1 MNQMPTLLSRGPAL
15 AAAAGVCLGA
25 LPMLAGAAALNLTQ
39 VPLYLTTLVKP
50 NVLVIYDNSQ
60 SMDGTMAGMLIA
72 GSDPATRGNIARS
85 VIRNTITSYRNS
97 FNWGL
102 GSFGLANGP
111 NLYTTYA
118 YYFGS
123 DAQVKYTNDCVG
135 GISASNGGLRCVA
148 NPQSG
153 ANGYGYITYA
163 LTGDDPSINDVLYAG
178 DFGPQLYGIGVY
190 GSTNYDVYSA
200 RGTGTSWGGSDFGG
214 GLGTWQFTP
223 TDAGYLPQTPPNN
236 RMFWIRRAWGY
247 YSDPTGM
254 GVINQPVAAD
264 STGQYNA
271 LMSLLAN
278 ETSGG
283 TGELKNA
290 AVFTPLAGSF
300 ATAKQ
305 YFNNTLS
312 GQTSPITQSCQKNFV
327 LLATDGN
334 PTANTSGGM
343 YPLAQQQNT
352 YNAGSG
358 TWNFSTAAN
367 DVFTNVSALRSVTYN
382 SNNFDIQT
390 YVVGLGDSV
399 ANAGSVATLNQIAL
413 LGGTSQAYL
422 ASSQSALAAVFA
434 QISVDIIARTSAAA
448 AVSVNSGA
456 WNNGTNL
463 FQGRFN
469 SGDWSGQLLSYPIL
483 STGAVGSTAN
493 WDAGQLLNTLNWNT
507 GRQVLTYKP
516 SAALGSRGVP
526 FRWPADPAAP
536 GAAEIDTGL
545 VTVLNK
551 NSAGT
556 VDGFGAQRLAYLR
569 GNTALEQRNC
579 VSCAAPT
586 FRNRPSTVLGD
597 IVDSAPLYVGD
608 ANGYYRDSIASAPY
622 STFAATRSG
631 QTPTIYVGANDGM
644 LHAFNANTGAELF
657 AYVPWAVR
665 NRLSSLTDPAY
676 SHQYTVDG
684 SPGVFD
690 AYYGGAWHSVL
701 VSGMNAGAQG
711 LFALDVTSTG
721 NFTEANASS
730 VVRWEIDGSDG
741 DVGYIYSKPAVVPM
755 RDGSWRV
762 LVGNGYNSANGHA
775 VLLLIDVQTGA
786 ISRIDTKSGSP
797 GTPNGLSGIA
807 TISSANNGV
816 VDIVY
821 AGDLYGN
828 LWKFDLSSA
837 TATNWGVAYG
847 SAASPLP
854 LFTTA
859 TGQPITSRPDV
870 TLTAAGKY
878 LVTFGTGRYIDT
890 SDNAAGAQQ
899 ALYGI
904 IDGGAPVAMSSLQT
918 QSISSTAAANG
929 STYRFTT
936 HAVGPA
942 GDSVTLSGDN
952 VITPASYFSSKGGWV
967 LTLPSGGER
976 VVADASIRYGRV
988 AFSSLI
994 PATGACTA
1002 GGSGW
1007 LTELD
1012 VLTGNRSPA
1021 FDSNG
1026 DGQINAADYIGGM
1039 VASSVQIGSIPAAAT
1054 TIRGQDRHYDNKLI
1068 NTSGGTVVN
1077 VFELGNQKSSSRSS
1091 WEQIK

>member
-1 MNQMPTLLSRGPAL
+1 MPTLLLRGR
-15 AAAAGVCLGA
+15 AAAVGVCLGA
-25 LPMLAGAAALNLTQ
+25 LPVLAGAAALTLTQ

-72 GSDPATRGNIARS
+72 GSDPSTRGNIARS
-85 VIRNTITSYRNS
+85 VIRSTIGSYRSS

-111 NLYTTYA
+111 TLYTTYA

-123 DAQVKYTNDCVG
+123 DAQVKYTNDCVA

-148 NPQSG
+148 NPQSA
-153 ANGYGYITYA
+153 ANGYSYITYG
-163 LTGDDPSINDVLYAG
+163 LTGDDPSINDVLYSG
-178 DFGPQLYGIGVY
+178 DYGPQLYGIGVNN
-190 GSTNYDVYSA
+190 STNYNVYNS
-200 RGTGTSWGGSDFGG
+200 RGAGTNWGGGDFGG
-214 GLGTWQFTP
+214 GLGTWGFTP

-247 YSDPTGM
+247 YSDIGGG
-254 GVINQPVAAD
+254 GVINQSVAAD
-264 STGQYNA
+264 SDTQYNA
-271 LMSLLAN
+271 LMALLAN
-278 ETSGG
+278 ETNGG

-290 AVFTPLAGSF
+290 ALFTPLAGTFGTVKS
-300 ATAKQ
+300 
-305 YFNNTLS
+305 YFGNTLS
-312 GQTSPITQSCQKNFV
+312 GKPTPITQSCQKNFV

-334 PTANTSGGM
+334 PTGTTGGGM
-343 YPLAQQQNT
+343 YSLAQQQNT
-352 YNAGSG
+352 YNAATG
-358 TWNFSTAAN
+358 TWAFSTAAT

-382 SNNFDIQT
+382 SNTYDIQT
-390 YVVGLGDSV
+390 YVVGLGDTV
-399 ANAGSVATLNQIAL
+399 ANAGSVATLNRIAT

-422 ASSQSALAAVFA
+422 ASSQSALAAAFS

-493 WDAGQLLNTLNWNT
+493 WDAGQILNTLNWNT

-516 SAALGSRGVP
+516 SAAIGSRGVP
-526 FRWPADPAAP
+526 FRWPANSAAP
-536 GAAEIDTGL
+536 TATEIDSGM
-545 VTVLNK
+545 VSALNTSK
-551 NSAGT
+551 SGT
-556 VDGFGAQRLAYLR
+556 ADGFGAQRLAYLR

-579 VSCAAPT
+579 TACAAPL

-597 IVDSAPLYVGD
+597 IVDSAPLYVGE
-608 ANGYYRDSIASAPY
+608 ANGFYRDSIATAPY
-622 STFAATRSG
+622 STYAATRSA
-631 QTPTIYVGANDGM
+631 QTPVIYVGANDGM
-644 LHAFNANTGAELF
+644 LHAFNGSTGAELF

-665 NRLSSLTDPAY
+665 SRLSALTDPTY

-690 AYYGGAWHSVL
+690 AFYGGAWHSVL

-711 LFALDVTSTG
+711 LFALDVTSTS
-721 NFTEANASS
+721 NFNEAGAAS
-730 VVRWEIDGSDG
+730 VVRWEIDGSDA
-741 DVGYIYSKPAVVPM
+741 DVGYIFSKPAVVPM

-762 LVGNGYNSANGHA
+762 LVGNGYNSTNGHA

-786 ISRIDTKSGSP
+786 ISRIDTKSGTA
-797 GTPNGLSGIA
+797 GTPNGLSGIV
-807 TISSANNGV
+807 TISSASNGV

-837 TATNWGVAYG
+837 TASNWGVAYG
-847 SAASPLP
+847 TSASPLP

-859 TGQPITSRPDV
+859 SGQAITARPDV

-890 SDNAAGAQQ
+890 TDNAAGSQQ

-929 STYRFTT
+929 NTYRFTT
-936 HAVGPA
+936 HAVGA
-942 GDSVTLSGDN
+942 STDNITLSGDN
-952 VITPASYFSSKGGWV
+952 VITPTNYYANKGGWV

-1002 GGSGW
+1002 GGTGW

-1026 DGQINAADYIGGM
+1026 DGQVNASDYISGM
-1039 VASSVQIGSIPAAAT
+1039 TASSVQIGSIPAAAT

-1077 VFELGNQKSSSRSS
+1077 VFELGNQKNSSRSS
-1091 WEQIK
+1091 WEQIR